1 MKSTFNKI
9 NPKYGINIDA
19 NMGCDSFDYIIGDD
33 YNLELKVPKDFDIR
47 NTKIYLGNFFLYR

>member
-33 YNLELKVPKDFDIR
+33 YNLELKFPKDF
-47 NTKIYLGNFFLYR
+47 